1 MGPTGGKSSRNIL
14 VFEETRQTMTNPDQ
28 STASMPAGTA
38 AGDCGPEH
46 PWEACVL
53 PLAVFLA
60 VGLFEPMPGGGG
72 LAGPLRIPFAA
83 YPLVYT
89 LRLVATLLAL
99 ALARQPIRHWLGR
112 PTWWPALAGLA
123 LAVPWIILAGMQR
136 DAGWTTAQGGRAAFD
151 PFVHLANRPAA
162 AWAFLAVRAV
172 GLVAVVP
179 LRDPRRLL
187 AGSLRHDYGS
197 FCGCLCC
204 LCRRHA
210 PGGGGGGRGLV
221 CHRQRDRSSH
231 AAADRRDPRPCR
243 NEPRARDLRAGQR
256 QLVASVD
263 GSETLKA
270 DAGWPQPARGR
281 LGRSCQP

>member
-179 LRDPRRLL
+179 LVEELF
-187 AGSLRHDYGS
+187 LRGFLMRYVIREDFWRVPFGTVTAAS
-197 FCGCLCC
+197 
-204 LCRRHA
+204 
-210 PGGGGGGRGLV
+210 
-221 CHRQRDRSSH
+221 
-231 AAADRRDPRPCR
+231 AAACVDYAVATHPAEAVAAVGWFAIVSGIAAATRRPID
-243 NEPRARDLRAGQR
+243 AILAHAGTN
-256 QLVASVD
+256 LALGIYVLAS
-263 GSETLKA
+263 GSWWL
-270 DAGWPQPARGR
+270 
-281 LGRSCQP
+281 L